1 MVRWV
6 STITGQLLQ
15 RAAYCVTSSTPL
27 DHCQSYKLAAETS
40 FPFTIF
46 LLGVAQMMK
55 TYRSLKGRISVRLLL
70 LLFLFKTEN
79 TVQLL

>member
-1 MVRWV
+1 MRWV

-15 RAAYCVTSSTPL
+15 RAFNCVTSSTPL
-27 DHCQSYKLAAETS
+27 DHCQSYKLAAEIS

-46 LLGVAQMMK
+46 LLGVAQMIK
-55 TYRSLKGRISVRLLL
+55 IYRSLKGGISVHLLL
-70 LLFLFKTEN
+70 LLLLFKTEN